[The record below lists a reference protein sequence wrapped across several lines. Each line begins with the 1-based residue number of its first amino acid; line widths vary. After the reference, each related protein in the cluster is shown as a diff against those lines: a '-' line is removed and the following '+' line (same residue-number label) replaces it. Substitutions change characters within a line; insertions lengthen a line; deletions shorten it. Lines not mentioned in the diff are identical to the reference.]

1 MGESALIPLTLFKN
15 QTFAR
20 TQILGFIIGIGM
32 FGGMIVLPLIIQ
44 IIYGVSPTMVGFMM
58 LPMVVGMM
66 SATITAGRVTSK
78 TGKYRIFFNTG
89 TATLTIGYLYMV
101 LLMRADTPLW
111 VLAIGMVLIGMGLG
125 QLMQTT
131 MVASQNAVEAKDIG
145 VATSSATFF
154 RQMGGTFGVAI
165 FMSILFSQVVDK
177 IQAAFETTAVQT
189 GFTSALQDPQV
200 LENQANA
207 GILEILK
214 SGPSG
219 AEGITSDSSFLIGAD
234 ERLTLPFR
242 IGFVESS
249 LTVFMLA
256 AVIIAVAFVISWF
269 IKEIPL
275 REKSA
280 SQEAAE
286 AAAAAH

>member
-1 MGESALIPLTLFKN
+1 
-15 QTFAR
+15 
-20 TQILGFIIGIGM
+20 M

-58 LPMVVGMM
+58 LPMVFGMM
-66 SATITAGRVTSK
+66 TATITAGRITSK

-101 LLMRADTPLW
+101 LLLRADTPLW
-111 VLAIGMVLIGMGLG
+111 VLAIGMVLIGLGLG

-165 FMSILFSQVVDK
+165 FMSILFSQVVGK
-177 IQAAFETTAVQT
+177 IQAAFETTEVKN
-189 GFTSALQDPQV
+189 GFAQALQDPDV
-200 LENQANA
+200 MANQANA
-207 GILEILK
+207 GILEVLK

-219 AEGITSDSSFLIGAD
+219 AEGITNDSSFLIGAD
-234 ERLTLPFR
+234 DRLTLPFR
-242 IGFVESS
+242 MGFVDSS

-256 AVIIAVAFVISWF
+256 AVFIAIAFILSWF

-275 REKSA
+275 RQKSA
-280 SQEAAE
+280 AQEAAE

>member
-1 MGESALIPLTLFKN
+1 
-15 QTFAR
+15 
-20 TQILGFIIGIGM
+20 
-32 FGGMIVLPLIIQ
+32 
-44 IIYGVSPTMVGFMM
+44 
-58 LPMVVGMM
+58 
-66 SATITAGRVTSK
+66 
-78 TGKYRIFFNTG
+78 
-89 TATLTIGYLYMV
+89 MV

-165 FMSILFSQVVDK
+165 FMSILFSQVVGK
-177 IQAAFETTAVQT
+177 IQAAFETSAVKA
-189 GFTSALQDPQV
+189 GFAQALQDPAV
-200 LENQANA
+200 LANQANA
-207 GILEILK
+207 SILDILK
-214 SGPSG
+214 AGPAG
-219 AEGITSDSSFLIGAD
+219 AEGITNDSSFLIGAD

-242 IGFVESS
+242 MGFVESS

-256 AVIIAVAFVISWF
+256 AVIIAIAFVVSWF

-286 AAAAAH
+286 AAAAGH

>member
-1 MGESALIPLTLFKN
+1 
-15 QTFAR
+15 
-20 TQILGFIIGIGM
+20 
-32 FGGMIVLPLIIQ
+32 
-44 IIYGVSPTMVGFMM
+44 
-58 LPMVVGMM
+58 
-66 SATITAGRVTSK
+66 
-78 TGKYRIFFNTG
+78 
-89 TATLTIGYLYMV
+89 MV

-131 MVASQNAVEAKDIG
+131 MVASQNAVDAKNIG

-177 IQAAFETTAVQT
+177 IQAAFETSAVKA
-189 GFTSALQDPQV
+189 GFAEALQDPQV
-200 LENQANA
+200 VSNQANA

-214 SGPSG
+214 AGPSG
-219 AEGITSDSSFLIGAD
+219 AEGITNDSSFLIDAD

>member
-1 MGESALIPLTLFKN
+1 
-15 QTFAR
+15 
-20 TQILGFIIGIGM
+20 M

-177 IQAAFETTAVQT
+177 IQAAFETTAVKN
-189 GFTSALQDPQV
+189 GFASALQDPQV